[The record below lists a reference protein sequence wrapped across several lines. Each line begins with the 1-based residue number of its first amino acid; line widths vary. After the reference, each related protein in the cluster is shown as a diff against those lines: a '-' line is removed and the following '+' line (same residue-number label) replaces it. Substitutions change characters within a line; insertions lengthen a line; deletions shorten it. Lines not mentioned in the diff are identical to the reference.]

1 MGEISDEE
9 VNECVL
15 FNYNINFFFWQG
27 CESLFLVGTRARFQV
42 MYVPFMGSHHSDFV
56 VVDHGSLR
64 LVTTEAPKSSHIF
77 NIQLDQRDC
86 RYHECPRN
94 QRLPNSIADEALL

>member
-42 MYVPFMGSHHSDFV
+42 MYARPSWEATIQ
-56 VVDHGSLR
+56 SLSPW
-64 LVTTEAPKSSHIF
+64 TT
-77 NIQLDQRDC
+77 
-86 RYHECPRN
+86 
-94 QRLPNSIADEALL
+94 ALSVL